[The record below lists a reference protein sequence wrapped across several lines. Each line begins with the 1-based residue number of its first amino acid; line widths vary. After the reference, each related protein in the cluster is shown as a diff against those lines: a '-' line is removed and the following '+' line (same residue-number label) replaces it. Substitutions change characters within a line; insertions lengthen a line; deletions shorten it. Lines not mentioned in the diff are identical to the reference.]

1 MKSTSTKR
9 LLEWSE
15 KIKKQKLSNM
25 GVAAWCSE
33 QNISPNTFQYWKK
46 RINRAS
52 PQVHKKS
59 SFLELPDEQ
68 SIIEISLRGIKLEIS
83 RDFDRNALVNFLSL
97 LKSS

>member
-1 MKSTSTKR
+1 MKTTSSER

-15 KIKKQKLSNM
+15 KIKEQKLSNK
-25 GVAAWCSE
+25 GVAAWCAE

-46 RINRAS
+46 RINRAL
-52 PQVHKKS
+52 PQAHNKS

-68 SIIEISLRGIKLEIS
+68 PIIEISLRGIKLSIS

-97 LKSS
+97 LKST